1 MPDPGS
7 SEARLR
13 RSAKLDRY
21 NRDLLAHSREL
32 IARSVALLRQ
42 AAPTTY
48 LGKPRRSEVIGR
60 EPASGRQAQL
70 RSHDRDQG

>member
-1 MPDPGS
+1 MFDPGS

-13 RSAKLDRY
+13 GTAKLDRY
-21 NRDLLAHSREL
+21 NRDLLAHSRAL
-32 IARSVALLRQ
+32 IARSLALLRQ
-42 AAPTTY
+42 TAPSTY

-60 EPASGRQAQL
+60 KPASERRAHL